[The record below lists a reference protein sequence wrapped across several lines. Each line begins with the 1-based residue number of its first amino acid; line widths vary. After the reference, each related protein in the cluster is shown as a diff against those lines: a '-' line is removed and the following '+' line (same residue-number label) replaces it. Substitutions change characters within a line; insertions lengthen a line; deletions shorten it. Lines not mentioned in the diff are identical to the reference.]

1 VIVTA
6 GPGTVPLLAGVGV
19 PLPVEPRKRLVFTF
33 SCRETLPRF
42 PLLIDPTGIYVRPE
56 GEMYLCGGAPSPEND
71 PFARDFEVEHDF
83 FEAVLWPVLAARVPA
98 FEAIRPGRS
107 WAGHYDMN
115 LFDHNA
121 IVGPVPVER
130 LLVAVGFSGHGLQ
143 QSPAVGRGLSELVA
157 FGGYQSLDLSPLGYA
172 RIARGGKVDEKN
184 VV

>member
-1 VIVTA
+1 
-6 GPGTVPLLAGVGV
+6 
-19 PLPVEPRKRLVFTF
+19 
-33 SCRETLPRF
+33 
-42 PLLIDPTGIYVRPE
+42 
-56 GEMYLCGGAPSPEND
+56 
-71 PFARDFEVEHDF
+71 VEHDF

-98 FEAIRPGRS
+98 FEAIRPGRA

-157 FGGYQSLDLSPLGYA
+157 FGGYRSLDLSPLGYA
-172 RIARGGKVDEKN
+172 RIARGEKVDEKN